1 MKSRLK
7 KIYRKYFKKKVLAV
21 KQIKNTTFNIG
32 NRKECYV
39 CKKTF
44 HHFGKF
50 RSGSKGVSDY
60 LKNLQVV
67 GSDADN
73 FMCHF
78 CGSNDR
84 TRHLFMFFDK
94 LSLWEKFKGASI
106 IHIAP
111 EKTLS
116 NKIKSLQPA
125 RYVMGDLL
133 NTNEEHQRVDVTDMP
148 FEDESMDILI
158 CNHVLEHVPD
168 YKKALQ
174 EIRRVLC
181 VDGFAILQTP
191 YSKLLKKNFE
201 EENINTDALRLFF
214 YAQEDHVRF
223 FSEKQFFQDLQD
235 AGFELK
241 IAKHSDLFSE
251 EETIRYGVNKVED
264 LIRVVK
270 VKAK

>member
-1 MKSRLK
+1 MKSSLRK
-7 KIYRKYFKKKVLAV
+7 VYRKYLKKKVLAL
-21 KQIKNTTFNIG
+21 KQVKNTTFNIG

-50 RSGSKGVSDY
+50 RSGSKGLSDY
-60 LKNLQVV
+60 LKNLKVV
-67 GSDADN
+67 GSDVDN

-84 TRHLFMFFDK
+84 TRHLFMYFYK
-94 LSLWEKFKGASI
+94 LGLWGKFKGASI
-106 IHIAP
+106 VHIAP

-116 NKIKSLQPA
+116 DRIKSLLPA

-133 NTNEEHQRVDVTDMP
+133 NTNEEHQKLDVTDLP
-148 FEDESMDILI
+148 FENGSIDILI
-158 CNHVLEHVPD
+158 CNHVLEHVPE
-168 YKKALQ
+168 YKKALR
-174 EIRRVLC
+174 EIHRVLR

-201 EENINTDALRLFF
+201 EESINTDALRLFF

-223 FSEKQFFQDLQD
+223 FSEKQFFQDLEE
-235 AGFELK
+235 ASFELK
-241 IAKHSDLFSE
+241 IARHSDLFSE
-251 EETIRYGVNKVED
+251 KETIRYGVNRMED

-270 VKAK
+270 VKTD